1 MSCQPPNEI
10 QLLFK
15 ILITSLLTKSLPYFQ
30 NFPFKYGGKYGKHK
44 SFASLQ
50 FTCCSKFEISQT
62 SVDFVGFCFDSLL
75 DKKNV
80 QGLTLLIL
88 KMF

>member
-30 NFPFKYGGKYGKHK
+30 NFPFKYEGKYGKHK
-44 SFASLQ
+44 SFASL
-50 FTCCSKFEISQT
+50 
-62 SVDFVGFCFDSLL
+62 
-75 DKKNV
+75 
-80 QGLTLLIL
+80 
-88 KMF
+88 